1 MYPILDEEEL
11 EKAIERQQR
20 LGDIL
25 SSPSQGY
32 ELTAEEEL
40 ELLEASDMYSDKD
53 D

>member
-1 MYPILDEEEL
+1 MYPPVSEEEL
-11 EKAIERQQR
+11 EKAIEHQQR

-25 SSPSQGY
+25 SSPSQDY

-40 ELLEASDMYSDKD
+40 ELLEDSDMYSDKD